1 MLKRLDFS
9 FSNDYQKLHLE
20 VKVSEPNLIY
30 KVHEAEGI
38 DGLKATDEWKIYA
51 DDAIMWLKNF
61 IDLRTFD
68 WEASYSDSRTFGDSD
83 VELPKW
89 KLTVEEDDESELSTQ
104 NIVGLNSYPDNFPDF
119 LELVRKLLNLPY
131 LVLEV

>member
-20 VKVSEPNLIY
+20 VKVSEPDLIY

-51 DDAIMWLKNF
+51 DDAIMWLKSF
-61 IDLRTFD
+61 IDLRIFD
-68 WEASYSDSRTFGDSD
+68 WESSYSDPRTFGDSD
-83 VELPKW
+83 AELPKW

-104 NIVGLNSYPDNFPDF
+104 KIVGLNSYPENFPDF